1 MKARKIGA
9 TLLAAVLAGSLLAGC
24 GGESES
30 TSNTGSVSNS
40 GSTSES
46 STSDTSESSTS
57 TSEGSDSTSASSNTD
72 LIANIPEV
80 PDLGGMT
87 SLEWLLAQEDN
98 TRSAASLPITLKI
111 VPTSTKR
118 WTRSIL
124 TKKKL
129 LSH

>member
-46 STSDTSESSTS
+46 STSDTSESF
-57 TSEGSDSTSASSNTD
+57 
-72 LIANIPEV
+72 NIHFRRQRLHV
-80 PDLGGMT
+80 
-87 SLEWLLAQEDN
+87 
-98 TRSAASLPITLKI
+98 RFF
-111 VPTSTKR
+111 R
-118 WTRSIL
+118 IL
-124 TKKKL
+124 T
-129 LSH
+129 